1 MRKGLLII
9 TVSILSLISCYI
21 YPASATM
28 IDFTQYTFSGG
39 LVPAGNFSVQTANP
53 AIYPNSF
60 SNPYTYSL
68 YSNNVGSYTYSQT
81 STGNIDSLHNVSL
94 VAGANVVDTFPS
106 NYINPNGALVSEP
119 FVDVETNF
127 TGIFKGTGGIISL
140 PITITNNPSPNSGNP
155 WLAYIT
161 DQATNTTVLT
171 IHPDS
176 FATTGTSFYNDSFQ
190 SYVGHTY
197 ALTFSIAA
205 NDGNLNPGIFVSNQ
219 DTISLQMGT
228 PTISSTPEP
237 SSWLLFGT
245 GVLSMGFMGFRKPNP
260 LANKA

>member
-39 LVPAGNFSVQTANP
+39 LATFGGPGGNFSAQTANP

-94 VAGANVVDTFPS
+94 VAGVNVVDAFPP
-106 NYINPNGALVSEP
+106 NYTTPSGNLVYETV
-119 FVDVETNF
+119 VDVDTNF

-155 WLAYIT
+155 WL
-161 DQATNTTVLT
+161 V
-171 IHPDS
+171 
-176 FATTGTSFYNDSFQ
+176 
-190 SYVGHTY
+190 
-197 ALTFSIAA
+197 
-205 NDGNLNPGIFVSNQ
+205 
-219 DTISLQMGT
+219 
-228 PTISSTPEP
+228 
-237 SSWLLFGT
+237 
-245 GVLSMGFMGFRKPNP
+245 
-260 LANKA
+260 